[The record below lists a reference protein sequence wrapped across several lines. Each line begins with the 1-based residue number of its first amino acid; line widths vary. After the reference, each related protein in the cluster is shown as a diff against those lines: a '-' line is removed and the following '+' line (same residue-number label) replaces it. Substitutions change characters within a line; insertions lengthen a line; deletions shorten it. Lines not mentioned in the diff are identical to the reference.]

1 MPSQQIT
8 FTARSVPFG
17 QIKTLVVTARGVGPA
32 QQVQL
37 TQNDVPGSV
46 EITPQDDDTFSYET
60 DYQLTNGETYNP
72 YAFQANTFAVNIL
85 SPFLE
90 KEVDLVVVDESPS
103 VIDDFSVTAL
113 HNYGGLSDRHL
124 WRHGSAIDP
133 WTVLTIAT
141 ESEFHVNYSGSI
153 QVNGIWQS
161 IPRTMVAYDSI
172 NISAT
177 QFGFTVKIDV
187 TQIDWS
193 SGITLVNV
201 SVYQLDPDQHQINIQ
216 TYQIK
221 ATSHNKHFQF
231 LADYTVGILYYF
243 TADYWYTGE
252 PQPRTLPQTQQTN
265 QVVTLPMS
273 LPTSTSGRG
282 ST

>member
-1 MPSQQIT
+1 MPSEQII
-8 FTARSVPFG
+8 FTARSIPFG
-17 QIKTLVVTARGVGPA
+17 QVKVLTVTARGVGQS

-46 EITPQDDDTFSYET
+46 EITPQDDGSFSYET
-60 DYQLTNGETYNP
+60 DYELSNGETYNP
-72 YAFQANTFAVNIL
+72 YGFRANTSQVNIL

-103 VIDDFSVTAL
+103 VIQDFSVTAL

-124 WRHGSAIDP
+124 WRHGFVLDP
-133 WTVLTIAT
+133 WTVLTVTT

-153 QVNGIWQS
+153 EVNGNWHT

-193 SGITLVNV
+193 SGITQVNV
-201 SVYQLDPDQHQINIQ
+201 SVYQLDDQQQQVNIQ

-221 ATSHNKHFQF
+221 SQSHNKHFQF
-231 LADYTVGILYYF
+231 LADYTVGILFYF
-243 TADYWYTGE
+243 SADYWLTGE
-252 PQPRTLPQTQQTN
+252 PQPRTLPQTQQTS
-265 QVVTLPMS
+265 QIVTLPAS
-273 LPTSTSGRG
+273 LPSGAG
-282 ST
+282 GNASL